1 MSAAMEFH
9 SARDA
14 RNVVD
19 LACRLG
25 GSTKL
30 GFHIAA
36 TALGVSDRVVK
47 AIAYGEAARTD
58 ARVVALARLT
68 LAEQRLAQLEAEAKE
83 LRGLVDAS
91 RGYLAVA
98 R

>member
-1 MSAAMEFH
+1 MSASREIH
-9 SARDA
+9 S
-14 RNVVD
+14 
-19 LACRLG
+19 
-25 GSTKL
+25 T
-30 GFHIAA
+30 IAA
-36 TALGVSDRVVK
+36 RGVIGDMVRPRGLKRGLHDAAIALGVSERVVK